1 MAVNKMN
8 NGKWY
13 CSFYYTDWQGTR
25 KRKKKEGFNT
35 QREAKAWENDFLNKM
50 TANCSMTFENLVQ
63 LYLEDSTTRCKP
75 TTQYTKARN
84 IKKWISPYFK
94 DIPIS
99 EITPAMVR
107 TWQNSI
113 INSGM
118 AGLSQHNVNGYL
130 SAILNFAV
138 KYYNL
143 PFNPVARVGS
153 IGTTKADKIDFW
165 TLEEYKQFISY
176 EKKTAYKIVFEL
188 LFYTGLR
195 FGEMF
200 ALTMNDIDTENG
212 ILTVNKTKVSVN
224 GEYLTQTPKTRK
236 SKRKITLPRFLVNDL
251 IDYTQHLYG
260 YKPEQNMFFLS
271 NSSIKVE
278 LNNIAKRSGV
288 KRIRIHDLRHS
299 HASLL
304 IHMNFSPTLIA
315 DRLGHE
321 NVTTTLNTYGHLYP
335 SKQSEVAEKLELLQ
349 Q

>member
-1 MAVNKMN
+1 MSVNKMN

-13 CSFYYTDWQGTR
+13 CSFYYTNWQGNR
-25 KRKKKEGFNT
+25 KRKKKEGFAT
-35 QREAKAWENDFLNKM
+35 QREAKAWESDFINRM
-50 TANCSMTFENLVQ
+50 TANCSMTFKNLVQ
-63 LYLEDSTTRCKP
+63 LYLEDSATRLKP
-75 TTQYTKARN
+75 TTVQQKTYTINNRIA
-84 IKKWISPYFK
+84 PYFN
-94 DIPIS
+94 DTPIS
-99 EITPAMVR
+99 DITPAMVR
-107 TWQNSI
+107 NWQNEL
-113 INSGM
+113 INSCI
-118 AGLSQHNVNGYL
+118 APTTQHTINGIL
-130 SAILNFAV
+130 SAIFNFAV

-143 PFNPVARVGS
+143 PFNPVSRVGS
-153 IGTTKADKIDFW
+153 IGKTKGTSMDFW
-165 TLEEYKQFISY
+165 TLEEYKHFISC
-176 EKKTAYKIVFEL
+176 EDRPEYKIIYEL

-212 ILTVNKTKVSVN
+212 VLTVNKNKVCVN
-224 GEYLTQTPKTRK
+224 GEYITQTPKTRK
-236 SKRKITLPRFLVNDL
+236 STRKITIPRFLVNDL

-260 YKPEQNMFFLS
+260 YEPEQNMFFFGPKQLS
-271 NSSIKVE
+271 NE
-278 LNNIAKRSGV
+278 LTRVSELSGI

-335 SKQSEVAEKLELLQ
+335 SRQSEVAEKLELLQ